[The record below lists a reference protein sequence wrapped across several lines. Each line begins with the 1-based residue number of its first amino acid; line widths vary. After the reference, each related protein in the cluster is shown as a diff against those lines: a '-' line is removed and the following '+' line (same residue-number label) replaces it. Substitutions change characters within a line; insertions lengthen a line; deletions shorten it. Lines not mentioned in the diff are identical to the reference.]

1 MPTVALPAFPLT
13 AFAQAAEAAGELD
26 DFATT
31 IRELGEQEDV
41 RLDEEAT
48 RTLIE
53 FARGL
58 RLASVRLM
66 TDATTLEQVAT
77 RLFKEGA

>member
-1 MPTVALPAFPLT
+1 VQVPA
-13 AFAQAAEAAGELD
+13 
-26 DFATT
+26 
-31 IRELGEQEDV
+31 

-48 RTLIE
+48 RTLLE

-66 TDATTLEQVAT
+66 TDATTIEQVAV
-77 RLFKEGA
+77 RLFNEEA